1 MRDDT
6 KNGCVADYVISR
18 WHDMFV
24 APIEIKSK
32 CRVSFDVFYRGAI
45 YNTEEKLMRWYPSGV
60 TRTTIRVIG
69 VNFGEIFIQGK
80 EM

>member
-1 MRDDT
+1 MI
-6 KNGCVADYVISR
+6 CLL
-18 WHDMFV
+18 HQL
-24 APIEIKSK
+24 KSNF

-45 YNTEEKLMRWYPSGV
+45 YNTEEKLMRWHPSGV